1 MGQGK
6 SAEGKNLIKDCIKL
20 LSVEQKRDTGNNR
33 ALYPVI
39 LVFLGAET
47 KKFVSAVRET
57 LEDNWN
63 NAKFLKYLIIEK
75 TTQGLIGY
83 DSKKEE
89 ENTDIP
95 AFIENAVV
103 EMLETEEYVFD
114 DKNRVKFE
122 FFLCSE
128 DENALDYYRFITE
141 RGDTNRYSVL
151 KTLYLMMDESSKEKR
166 KKTRELLAYITQ
178 HRQETKDELGTVYL
192 LGNHLK
198 NGSVLRN
205 ERLLL
210 NYRLAADIIL
220 LGGNKGM
227 DGQKALIRTVY
238 QNDCIKT
245 AAYALVE
252 KNIRNITLT
261 SLGVLMEGIKQQIF
275 INHDSLEGQ
284 HIEYADDLKKRLGI
298 RTDGI
303 DCIEEIFKA
312 DFIKLFPRAE
322 ELNYI
327 PYISE
332 KDYKEIHKEKAVS
345 WNSLNA
351 KTGGILELFAKEAYE
366 KPVERLAKDEVFR
379 EKALKR
385 IYEEWISKIDYY
397 DAVYGIESEKLE
409 RDIKEI
415 KIVTPVRSGTLETR
429 IHDQAVGRAR
439 VLFYE
444 NMKELLLQILEQI
457 QEEGKLR
464 SQFFEDICEEIK
476 EEDFDDREQ
485 KKSIQK
491 YYGGLVE
498 NFVKKDRNLAG
509 DVLSLRNNCSEM
521 SAAIKNAFK
530 QLVKENSVYSYSFEQ
545 ELEARL
551 NQESAESRK
560 LYVSNELESNI
571 ENYGRLHWNMFTY
584 ANQKRGTYY
593 LINKNAEYA
602 KKDLNPD
609 SPEYSIFHLNR
620 TDCIEKVAIY
630 DLDPIGGYCNLEE
643 MAGEA

>member
-1 MGQGK
+1 
-6 SAEGKNLIKDCIKL
+6 
-20 LSVEQKRDTGNNR
+20 
-33 ALYPVI
+33 
-39 LVFLGAET
+39 
-47 KKFVSAVRET
+47 
-57 LEDNWN
+57 
-63 NAKFLKYLIIEK
+63 
-75 TTQGLIGY
+75 
-83 DSKKEE
+83 
-89 ENTDIP
+89 
-95 AFIENAVV
+95 
-103 EMLETEEYVFD
+103 MLETEEYVFD

-141 RGDTNRYSVL
+141 RGDTSRYSVL

-220 LGGNKGM
+220 LGGNKGT

-238 QNDCIKT
+238 QNDSIKT

-298 RTDGI
+298 GADRI
-303 DCIEEIFKA
+303 DCIEEIFKT
-312 DFIKLFPRAE
+312 DFIKLFPHVE

-332 KDYKEIHKEKAVS
+332 KDYKETHKEKAVS

-366 KPVERLAKDEVFR
+366 KPVEKLAKDEVFR
-379 EKALKR
+379 EKAVKR
-385 IYEEWISKIDYY
+385 IYEEWISKMDYY

-409 RDIKEI
+409 RDIRELKV
-415 KIVTPVRSGTLETR
+415 VTAVRSGTLETR

-457 QEEGKLR
+457 QEEEGFAASFSRISARR
-464 SQFFEDICEEIK
+464 SKRKI
-476 EEDFDDREQ
+476 
-485 KKSIQK
+485 
-491 YYGGLVE
+491 LTT
-498 NFVKKDRNLAG
+498 
-509 DVLSLRNNCSEM
+509 
-521 SAAIKNAFK
+521 
-530 QLVKENSVYSYSFEQ
+530 
-545 ELEARL
+545 
-551 NQESAESRK
+551 ESRK
-560 LYVSNELESNI
+560 RAFRNI
-571 ENYGRLHWNMFTY
+571 
-584 ANQKRGTYY
+584 
-593 LINKNAEYA
+593 
-602 KKDLNPD
+602 
-609 SPEYSIFHLNR
+609 
-620 TDCIEKVAIY
+620 
-630 DLDPIGGYCNLEE
+630 
-643 MAGEA
+643 MAVW

>member
-39 LVFLGAET
+39 LVFFGAET
-47 KKFVSAVRET
+47 EKFVSAVRET

-63 NAKFLKYLIIEK
+63 NAKFLKYLTITK
-75 TTQGLIGY
+75 TDQGMTGY
-83 DSKKEE
+83 DPKKEKE
-89 ENTDIP
+89 STDIS
-95 AFIENAVV
+95 AFIEDAVV
-103 EMLETEEYVFD
+103 EMLETDECVFD

-122 FFLCSE
+122 FFMCSE
-128 DENALDYYRFITE
+128 DENALDYYRFLTAK
-141 RGDTNRYSVL
+141 GDTNRYSVL
-151 KTLYLMMDESSKEKR
+151 KTLYLMMDESKGETR
-166 KKTRELLAYITQ
+166 KKTRELLAYITD

-198 NGSVLRN
+198 NGSVLRH

-220 LGGNKGM
+220 LGGNRGN
-227 DGQKALIRTVY
+227 DGQKALVRTVY

-261 SLGVLMEGIKQQIF
+261 SLGSLMEGIKKQIF

-298 RTDGI
+298 GTDKI
-303 DCIEEIFKA
+303 DCIEEIFKT
-312 DFIKLFPRAE
+312 DLIKMFPRAE

-327 PYISE
+327 PYLSE
-332 KDYKEIHKEKAVS
+332 KDYKEVHKEKTVS

-351 KTGGILELFAKEAYE
+351 RTGGILDLFAKEAYE
-366 KPVERLAKDEVFR
+366 KPVEKLTEDEVFR
-379 EKALKR
+379 EKAMKR
-385 IYEEWISKIDYY
+385 IYEEWIAKMDYY
-397 DAVYGIESEKLE
+397 DAVYGIESENLV
-409 RDIKEI
+409 RDIKEL
-415 KIVTPVRSGTLETR
+415 KVVTAIQNGTLETR
-429 IHDQAVGRAR
+429 IHGQAMGQAR

-444 NMKELLLQILEQI
+444 KMKEIILQVLDQI
-457 QEEGKLR
+457 QKEGKLR
-464 SQFFEDICEEIK
+464 RQFYEDICEEIK

-498 NFVKKDRNLAG
+498 GFVKKDRDLACR
-509 DVLSLRNNCSEM
+509 VLSIRNSCLEM
-521 SAAIKNAFK
+521 SSAIKDAFK
-530 QLVKENSVYSYSFEQ
+530 QLVRENSVYSYSFEQ

-584 ANQKRGTYY
+584 ANQKRGIYY

-630 DLDPIGGYCNLEE
+630 DLDPIGGYCNLKE